1 MNLQEQIS
9 RIQSMMLLEQ
19 VTGDTDTIVKQI
31 INKPATIVGDTQIET
46 VVKSV
51 NIKKD
56 NSLDINFKNGYT
68 INLSQNRFRN
78 LNLKLPLRF
87 KK

>member
-1 MNLQEQIS
+1 MKLQEQIS
-9 RIQSMMLLEQ
+9 RMKSMMMEQEEKELETIIKQ
-19 VTGDTDTIVKQI
+19 V

-51 NIKKD
+51 NVKKD

-68 INLSQNRFRN
+68 INLSQERFRN
-78 LNLKLPLRF
+78 LNLKLPLTF

>member
-1 MNLQEQIS
+1 MK
-9 RIQSMMLLEQ
+9 SMMMEQEEKELETIIKQ
-19 VTGDTDTIVKQI
+19 V

-51 NIKKD
+51 NVKKD

-68 INLSQNRFRN
+68 INLSQNRFRD
-78 LNLKLPLRF
+78 LNLKLPLTF
-87 KK
+87 NK

>member
-1 MNLQEQIS
+1 MKLQEQIS
-9 RIQSMMLLEQ
+9 RMKSMMMEQEEKELETIIKQ
-19 VTGDTDTIVKQI
+19 V

-51 NIKKD
+51 NVKKD

-78 LNLKLPLRF
+78 LNLKLPLTF

>member
-9 RIQSMMLLEQ
+9 RMKSMMMEQEEKELETIIKQ
-19 VTGDTDTIVKQI
+19 V

-51 NIKKD
+51 NVKKD

-68 INLSQNRFRN
+68 INLSQDRFSN

>member
-9 RIQSMMLLEQ
+9 RMKSMMMEQEEKELETIIKQ
-19 VTGDTDTIVKQI
+19 V

-51 NIKKD
+51 NVKKD

-68 INLSQNRFRN
+68 INLSQERFRN
-78 LNLKLPLRF
+78 LNLKLPLTF

>member
-9 RIQSMMLLEQ
+9 RMKSMMMEQEEKELETIIKQ
-19 VTGDTDTIVKQI
+19 V

-51 NIKKD
+51 NVKKD

-78 LNLKLPLRF
+78 LNLKLPLTF

>member
-9 RIQSMMLLEQ
+9 RMKSMMMEQEEKELETIIKQ
-19 VTGDTDTIVKQI
+19 V

-51 NIKKD
+51 NVKKD

-68 INLSQNRFRN
+68 INLSQERFR
-78 LNLKLPLRF
+78 LSLIHI
-87 KK
+87 

>member
-1 MNLQEQIS
+1 MK
-9 RIQSMMLLEQ
+9 SMMMEQEEKELETIIKQ
-19 VTGDTDTIVKQI
+19 V

-51 NIKKD
+51 NVKKD

-78 LNLKLPLRF
+78 LNLKLPLTF

>member
-31 INKPATIVGDTQIET
+31 INKPATIVGDTEEKT
-46 VVKSV
+46 VVTKV
-51 NIKKD
+51 NVKKD
-56 NSLDINFKNGYT
+56 NSLDIKFKNGYT
-68 INLSQNRFRN
+68 INLSQDRFSN

-87 KK
+87 NK